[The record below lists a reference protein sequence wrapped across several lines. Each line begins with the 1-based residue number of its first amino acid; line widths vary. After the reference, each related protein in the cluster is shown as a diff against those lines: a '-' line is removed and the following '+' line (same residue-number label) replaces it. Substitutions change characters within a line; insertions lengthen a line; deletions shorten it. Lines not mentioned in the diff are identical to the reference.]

1 MAGVM
6 PAVWRG
12 NYVMELDKDEGTSIL
27 NSYRFSQSTCASR
40 NLPQWRY
47 ESSCLDF
54 RICHRHA
61 DSCVFLPSSS
71 PHSSSIYPFFRFP
84 VSNSAK
90 LHAVLPLPGSSFPAP
105 FLFVLFLSSY
115 AVFWIFI
122 LLPFSVFR
130 FSSVSTY
137 RQYGRVIACVFIAGV
152 IAYIK
157 AELEGNKFS
166 SVSCLRM
173 NEREEANLSKNNFG
187 HCHVRRESCDY
198 SIALSWKPRICL
210 EVVFGENTGEFVSL
224 KYVLQGALINNNVV
238 SREFLPS

>member
-90 LHAVLPLPGSSFPAP
+90 LHAVLPLPGSSFPAS

-122 LLPFSVFR
+122 LLPFSAFRPFPRTDSMVELLPVFLLR
-130 FSSVSTY
+130 
-137 RQYGRVIACVFIAGV
+137 
-152 IAYIK
+152 
-157 AELEGNKFS
+157 EL
-166 SVSCLRM
+166 LRI
-173 NEREEANLSKNNFG
+173 SG
-187 HCHVRRESCDY
+187 P
-198 SIALSWKPRICL
+198 SWKATNSPPYPAWEWTSGRRRTFRKITL
-210 EVVFGENTGEFVSL
+210 GI
-224 KYVLQGALINNNVV
+224 AM
-238 SREFLPS
+238 